1 MLVDAGRSE
10 PVRSGARELALFLT
24 PEPGAEARQVEAAME
39 GLFLMLEEFCS
50 LVDMIRSDTS
60 QILEENLPLLKAKAV
75 EIRGVYARVDRLEA
89 FVKMV
94 GRHAAFLEALVV
106 QAEQEHGAF
115 PQVLQRWLRSVG
127 VPSFQN
133 RPSAPA
139 PAGYQLPALYRTED
153 FFPGD
158 ARDARPPAP

>member
-1 MLVDAGRSE
+1 MLVDGGRQE
-10 PVRSGARELALFLT
+10 PVRSGARELAFSLT
-24 PEPGAEARQVEAAME
+24 PEPGAEARQVESTME

-50 LVDMIRSDTS
+50 LADMIRSDTS

-94 GRHAAFLEALVV
+94 GHHAAFLEALVV
-106 QAEQEHGAF
+106 QAEQDHGAF
-115 PQVLQRWLRSVG
+115 PQALQRWLRSLG
-127 VPSFQN
+127 IPAFQN
-133 RPSAPA
+133 TSA
-139 PAGYQLPALYRTED
+139 PAGYELPDLYRTDD

-158 ARDARPPAP
+158 SGD